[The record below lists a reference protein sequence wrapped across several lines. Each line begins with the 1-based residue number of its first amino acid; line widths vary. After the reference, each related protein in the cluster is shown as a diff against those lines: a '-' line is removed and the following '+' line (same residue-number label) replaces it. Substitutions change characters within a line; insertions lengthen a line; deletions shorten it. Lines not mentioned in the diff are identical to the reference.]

1 METIIQKALKILLDK
16 MGAEY
21 DCVSVAEKDGHYRA
35 NIETPD
41 AGKLIG
47 PNGATLNA
55 LQILLKN
62 VLYHQTSE
70 RLFVSVDVDGYRA
83 DQDDRFLKKIEESI
97 EMMRDQNLGELKL
110 SPMKPYLRRLIHLW
124 IPANYPDLTTASIG
138 DGMQRAIKIT
148 HK

>member
-1 METIIQKALKILLDK
+1 
-16 MGAEY
+16 
-21 DCVSVAEKDGHYRA
+21 VAEKNGHYRA
-35 NIETPD
+35 NIETPE

-70 RLFVSVDVDGYRA
+70 RLFVSVDVDSYRA
-83 DQDDRFLKKIEESI
+83 EQDDRFLRKVQESI
-97 EMMRDQNLGELKL
+97 EMMKDQNLGELKL
-110 SPMKPYLRRLIHLW
+110 SPMKPYLRRLVHLW
-124 IPANYPDLTTASIG
+124 IPVNYPDLATSSIG
-138 DGMQRAIKIT
+138 DGDNRAIKVF

>member
-1 METIIQKALKILLDK
+1 METIIQKALKLLLDK

-21 DCVSVAEKDGHYRA
+21 DCVSVGEKDGHYRA
-35 NIETPD
+35 NIETPE
-41 AGKLIG
+41 AGRLIG

-62 VLYHQTSE
+62 ILYHQTSE

-83 DQDDRFLKKIEESI
+83 EQDDRFLNKVQESI
-97 EMMRDQNLGELKL
+97 EMMQDQNLGELKL
-110 SPMKPYLRRLIHLW
+110 SPMKPYLRRLVHLW
-124 IPANYPDLTTASIG
+124 IPANYPDLTTESVG
-138 DGMQRAIKIT
+138 DGAQRAIKIT